1 MIPFLA
7 VGAVF
12 VVAGVLIRP
21 RPRPDEVRVRGWIAE
36 SWRGCSL
43 GDPANLCTVAFR
55 DGQGTVWRFRPPLS
69 SMRRRVVGAP
79 VEVAYSPSDPQGTA
93 RKTDGLDGRLHW
105 VVLAVGALTAA
116 CSVFAG

>member
-7 VGAVF
+7 VGALF
-12 VVAGVLIRP
+12 VLAGVLIRP
-21 RPRPDEVRVRGWIAE
+21 RRRPDEVQVRGWIAE
-36 SWRGCSL
+36 SWRGHSL

-55 DGQGTVWRFRPPLS
+55 DAEGTVWRFRPPLS

-105 VVLAVGALTAA
+105 VVMGVGVLAAA
-116 CSVFAG
+116 FSLFAG